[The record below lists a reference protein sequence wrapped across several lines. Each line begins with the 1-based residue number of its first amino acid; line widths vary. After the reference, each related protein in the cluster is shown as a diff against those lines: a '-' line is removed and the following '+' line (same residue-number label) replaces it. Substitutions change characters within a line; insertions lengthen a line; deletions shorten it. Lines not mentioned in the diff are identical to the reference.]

1 MTTQL
6 THRPIALVGVIFV
19 MLIGAIALRQHV
31 SLARTPTPDLS
42 QVSAQNF
49 RLTNV
54 RPWHNPPLWSPDG
67 QWMAWSNFTEGL
79 YIQKADGSTQRKQLG
94 RAQVPR
100 HELAWSWDSKVLFY
114 QVNQPIES
122 PPFIERWIESVD
134 IRTATVTEHPELSI
148 YDNLDSVARARDPKD
163 PILSLNFKDKL
174 IEARTKDGT
183 RQWRVTPN
191 PVHHLSTVL
200 SPDKKKVLAYGYV
213 YATDGSG
220 PLAYLGNGSFGSWSS
235 DSTKIVY
242 AIKDDDGHTITSS
255 DLYIINAD
263 GTGKKQLT
271 NTPDRL
277 ERDPRW
283 SPDGTRVVFYADTSY
298 AHRTSAYI
306 ADIVVGTE

>member
-6 THRPIALVGVIFV
+6 THRPIVFVGAILV
-19 MLIGAIALRQHV
+19 MLIGTIVLQQRV

-42 QVSAQNF
+42 QVSAQDIHLAN
-49 RLTNV
+49 L

-67 QWMAWSNFTEGL
+67 QWMAWSSFTEGL
-79 YIQKADGSTQRKQLG
+79 YIRKTDSSTEQKQLG
-94 RAQVPR
+94 MARVPR
-100 HELAWSWDSKVLFY
+100 HELAWSWDSRVLFY
-114 QVNQPIES
+114 QVNQPIED

-134 IRTATVTEHPELSI
+134 IETGAITEHPELSI

-183 RQWRVTPN
+183 RHWRVTPN
-191 PVHHLSTVL
+191 PVHHLSTIL

-242 AIKDDDGHTITSS
+242 AIEDDDGHTITAS

-271 NTPDRL
+271 HTPDRL

-283 SPDGTRVVFYADTSY
+283 SPDGTGVVFYADSLH
-298 AHRTSAYI
+298 ADSTSAYI

>member
-1 MTTQL
+1 MITQL
-6 THRPIALVGVIFV
+6 THRPIAFVGAILVT
-19 MLIGAIALRQHV
+19 LIGTIVLRQHV

-42 QVSAQNF
+42 QVSARDIHLAN
-49 RLTNV
+49 L

-67 QWMAWSNFTEGL
+67 QWMAWSSFTEGL
-79 YIQKADGSTQRKQLG
+79 YIRKADGSTERKQLG
-94 RAQVPR
+94 MARVPR

-114 QVNQPIES
+114 QVNQPIED

-134 IRTATVTEHPELSI
+134 IETGTVTEHPELSI

-163 PILSLNFKDKL
+163 PILSLNFKDNL

-183 RQWRVTPN
+183 RRWRVTPN
-191 PVHHLSTVL
+191 PVHHLSTIL

-242 AIKDDDGHTITSS
+242 AIEDDDGHTITAS
-255 DLYIINAD
+255 DLYVINAD

-271 NTPDRL
+271 HTPDWL

-283 SPDGTRVVFYADTSY
+283 SPDSTRIIFYSDSSY
-298 AHRTSAYI
+298 TDSTSAYI

>member
-1 MTTQL
+1 MTKL
-6 THRPIALVGVIFV
+6 THKPIALVGTILI
-19 MLIGAIALRQHV
+19 MLIGTIVPQHV

-42 QVSAQNF
+42 QVSAKDI
-49 RLTNV
+49 RLANV

-67 QWMAWSNFTEGL
+67 KWMAWSSFTEGL
-79 YIQKADGSTQRKQLG
+79 YIQKVGSSTERKQLG
-94 RAQVPR
+94 MARVPR
-100 HELAWSWDSKVLFY
+100 HELAWSWDSTVLFY
-114 QVNQPIES
+114 QVNQPIAD
-122 PPFIERWIESVD
+122 PPFIKRWIESVD
-134 IRTATVTEHPELSI
+134 VETGTGTEHPELSI

-163 PILSLNFKDKL
+163 PILSLNFKNNL

-183 RQWRVTPN
+183 RHWRVTPN
-191 PVHHLSTVL
+191 PVHHLSAIL
-200 SPDKKKVLAYGYV
+200 SSDGKKVLAYGYV

-220 PLAYLGNGSFGSWSS
+220 LLAYLGNGSFGSWSS

-242 AIKDDDGHTITSS
+242 AIIEDDGHAITAS

-283 SPDGTRVVFYADTSY
+283 SPDGASVVFYADSLY
-298 AHRTSAYI
+298 ADSTSAYI

>member
-1 MTTQL
+1 MITQL
-6 THRPIALVGVIFV
+6 THRPIALVGAMFIV
-19 MLIGAIALRQHV
+19 LIGTIALQYV

-42 QVSAQNF
+42 QVSARDIHLAN
-49 RLTNV
+49 L

-67 QWMAWSNFTEGL
+67 QWMAWSSFTEGL
-79 YIQKADGSTQRKQLG
+79 YIRKADGGTQRKQLG
-94 RAQVPR
+94 IARVPR
-100 HELAWSWDSKVLFY
+100 DELAWSWDNKVLFY
-114 QVNQPIES
+114 QVNQPIAD
-122 PPFIERWIESVD
+122 PPFIRRWIESVD
-134 IRTATVTEHPELSI
+134 IETGTVTEHPELSI

-163 PILSLNFKDKL
+163 PILSLNFKDNV

-183 RQWRVTPN
+183 RRWLVTPN

-220 PLAYLGNGSFGSWSS
+220 LLAYLGNGSFGSWSS

-242 AIKDDDGHTITSS
+242 AIEEDDGHAITAS

-277 ERDPRW
+277 ETYPRW
-283 SPDGTRVVFYADTSY
+283 SPDDARVVFYAGPLY
-298 AHRTSAYI
+298 AHSTSAYI

>member
-1 MTTQL
+1 MTTQV
-6 THRPIALVGVIFV
+6 THKSIALVGTILV
-19 MLIGAIALRQHV
+19 MLIGTIILWQHV

-42 QVSAQNF
+42 QISPQDTH
-49 RLTNV
+49 LTNV
-54 RPWHNPPLWSPDG
+54 RPWHNLPLWSPDG
-67 QWMAWSNFTEGL
+67 QWMAWSSFTEGL
-79 YIQKADGSTQRKQLG
+79 YIQKADGSTEQKQLG
-94 RAQVPR
+94 MARVPR

-114 QVNQPIES
+114 QINQPVED
-122 PPFIERWIESVD
+122 PPFIERWIESVN
-134 IRTATVTEHPELSI
+134 IETGTLTEHPELSI

-163 PILSLNFKDKL
+163 PILSLNFKDNL

-183 RQWRVTPN
+183 RRWRVTPN

-220 PLAYLGNGSFGSWSS
+220 LLAYLGNGSFGSWSS
-235 DSTKIVY
+235 DSTKIIY
-242 AIKDDDGHTITSS
+242 AIADDDGHTITAS

-283 SPDGTRVVFYADTSY
+283 SPDGTRVIFYADSLY
-298 AHRTSAYI
+298 ADSTSAYI
-306 ADIVVGTE
+306 ADIVIGTE

>member
-1 MTTQL
+1 MIIQL
-6 THRPIALVGVIFV
+6 THRIIALVGAILI
-19 MLIGAIALRQHV
+19 MLIGVIALWQHV

-42 QVSAQNF
+42 QVSAQDF

-54 RPWHNPPLWSPDG
+54 RPWHNSSLWSPDG
-67 QWMAWSNFTEGL
+67 KWIASSSFTEGL
-79 YIQKADGSTQRKQLG
+79 YIRKADGSTEQKQLG
-94 RAQVPR
+94 MARVPR

-114 QVNQPIES
+114 QVNQPIED

-134 IRTATVTEHPELSI
+134 IGTATVTEHPELSI

-183 RQWRVTPN
+183 RHWRVTPN
-191 PVHHLSTVL
+191 PVHHLSTIL

-220 PLAYLGNGSFGSWSS
+220 PLAYLGNGSFGSWSN

-242 AIKDDDGHTITSS
+242 TITDDNGHTITAS

-283 SPDGTRVVFYADTSY
+283 SPDGTRVIFYADSLH
-298 AHRTSAYI
+298 ANSPSVYI